1 MGERDDRD
9 WRERREQAVRAH
21 ADADAR
27 TRAAEQA
34 TAAELVT
41 RFAADA
47 AGRGLRTVRLT
58 ATAYDGRHRYRTGLT
73 GWYVDRAHTRAV
85 DTRGGFYLLTVPVSL
100 RSLLFG
106 AAPEPSPPPLVIG
119 RGGRDGESMPL
130 EVLLRQRL
138 AAGDDWR

>member
-1 MGERDDRD
+1 MGERDDQD
-9 WRERREQAVRAH
+9 WRGRRERAVRAH

-27 TRAAEQA
+27 ARAREQA
-34 TAAELVT
+34 TAAELVA
-41 RFAADA
+41 RFAAEA

-58 ATAYDGRHRYRTGLT
+58 VTSYDGRYRYRTGLA
-73 GWYVDRAHTRAV
+73 GWYIDRARTRAV
-85 DTRGGFYLLTVPVSL
+85 DTRGHFYLLTVPASL

-130 EVLLRQRL
+130 EALLGARL
-138 AAGDDWR
+138 TAGDDWR